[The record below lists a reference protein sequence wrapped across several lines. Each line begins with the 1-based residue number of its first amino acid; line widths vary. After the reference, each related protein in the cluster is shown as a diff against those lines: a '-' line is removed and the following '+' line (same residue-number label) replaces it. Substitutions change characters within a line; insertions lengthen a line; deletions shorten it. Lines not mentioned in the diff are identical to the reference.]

1 MTTVLLLIAALFLF
15 LAALKLGDALR
26 AIAFEIE
33 RRGGFNW
40 QALGDFITSA
50 ASDCEPTRSIDP
62 RRCGGNPGQR
72 PKRR

>member
-1 MTTVLLLIAALFLF
+1 MTAVLLFIGALFLL

-33 RRGGFNW
+33 RRGGSNW
-40 QALGDFITSA
+40 QALRNFITSA
-50 ASDCEPTRSIDP
+50 EPTRSIDP

-72 PKRR
+72 LKRR